1 MRVLLKRVPK
11 KTDPKVQ
18 SSMMEEWYNVIVE
31 TYMPPITVPV
41 NRADGKKSIIETK
54 EGKCSASGCHKDR

>member
-31 TYMPPITVPV
+31 TYTPQIIVPV
-41 NRADGKKSIIETK
+41 DQAGKAKPVVETRVSK
-54 EGKCSASGCHKDR
+54 NPHRGWYKVR

>member
-11 KTDPKVQ
+11 KTDLKVQ

-31 TYMPPITVPV
+31 TYTPQITVPV
-41 NRADGKKSIIETK
+41 NRADEKKSIVETK
-54 EGKCSASGCHKDR
+54 TGKGSARGWHKVR